1 MELLDTLKVVL
12 VSWLATLPKVMI
24 LIDLVKSNSTQF
36 ERLNVLYNIGS
47 LYSHIAFKQP
57 LKDTNG
63 IKMAYNY
70 FQVCQNSFISLS
82 LTLSRN
88 QQGVLGI

>member
-1 MELLDTLKVVL
+1 MELLDTLRVGL
-12 VSWLATLPKVMI
+12 VSSVRNSQKQI
-24 LIDLVKSNSTQF
+24 LIELVKSNSTQF

-70 FQVCQNSFISLS
+70 FQVC
-82 LTLSRN
+82 
-88 QQGVLGI
+88 